1 MDILLILKPLGG
13 LGLFIY
19 GMLTMGNA
27 LEKLA
32 GEKIVPLMEA
42 ECRALAGFHA
52 EECRAFLDLTRKYI
66 DQLRMEMDKM

>member
-1 MDILLILKPLGG
+1 MTEEG
-13 LGLFIY
+13 
-19 GMLTMGNA
+19 
-27 LEKLA
+27 EKLA